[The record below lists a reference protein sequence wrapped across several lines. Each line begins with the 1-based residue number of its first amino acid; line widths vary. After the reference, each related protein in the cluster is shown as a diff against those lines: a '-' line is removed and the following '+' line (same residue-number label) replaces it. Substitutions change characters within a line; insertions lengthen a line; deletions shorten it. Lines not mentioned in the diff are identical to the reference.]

1 MDLEESTFVM
11 ASQLWRHMSKHFVP
25 ETKTQSL
32 TKSHLW
38 EAKILWDVKEMSI
51 VGKGSTSLLPSGS
64 FSLLSSYPKIIQ
76 VLFFFIATTT
86 TSYTVE
92 VSSDAVQSCIYSS
105 SID

>member
-51 VGKGSTSLLPSGS
+51 VGKGGASCLVAFGFLISR
-64 FSLLSSYPKIIQ
+64 LSSYPK
-76 VLFFFIATTT
+76 
-86 TSYTVE
+86 
-92 VSSDAVQSCIYSS
+92 
-105 SID
+105 SI